1 MTHTDNI
8 YSGTI
13 IKGLQNGRKFGF
25 PTANIELAE
34 GLLPPE
40 TGIYAVKVWLK
51 KQSLFGM
58 LYVGTRPTLQLDKLS
73 IEIHLFNFQEDIYGQ
88 QLQFEILKK
97 IREEKTFDSPQQL
110 IDQLRLDKQ
119 HIIHLLNE

>member
-34 GLLPPE
+34 GVLPPE
-40 TGIYAVKVWLK
+40 TGIYAVKVWLE

-88 QLQFEILKK
+88 QLQFVILKK

-119 HIIHLLNE
+119 HIIRLLNE

>member
-34 GLLPPE
+34 GVLPPE
-40 TGIYAVKVWLK
+40 TGIYAVKVWLE

-88 QLQFEILKK
+88 QLQFVILKK

-119 HIIHLLNE
+119 HIIQLLNE

>member
-40 TGIYAVKVWLK
+40 TGINAVKVWLE

-73 IEIHLFNFQEDIYGQ
+73 IEIHLFNFQEDIYGK

-119 HIIHLLNE
+119 HIIRLLNE

>member
-1 MTHTDNI
+1 
-8 YSGTI
+8 
-13 IKGLQNGRKFGF
+13 
-25 PTANIELAE
+25 
-34 GLLPPE
+34 
-40 TGIYAVKVWLK
+40 
-51 KQSLFGM
+51 M

-119 HIIHLLNE
+119 HIIRLLNE

>member
-13 IKGLQNGRKFGF
+13 IKGFQNGRKFGF